1 MNMETLFETSP
12 EHKALFERIRSH
24 CLSFPGTSERESHG
38 APSFFIDGKKCFAQY
53 RVNHHGDGRIALW
66 CSAPPGMPSVL
77 TESDPDRYFIPPYVG
92 HFGWIG
98 FRLDRGAEWDEI
110 AGVLEDAYLSKAPKK
125 YRKRPE

>member
-1 MNMETLFETSP
+1 MDMETLFATSP
-12 EHKALFERIRSH
+12 EHKALFERIRSL

-66 CSAPPGMPSVL
+66 CAAPPGMQSVL
-77 TESDPDRYFIPPYVG
+77 TASDPDRYFIPPYVG
-92 HFGWIG
+92 HLGWLG
-98 FRLDRGAEWDEI
+98 LRLDRGAEWDEI
-110 AGVLEDAYLSKAPKK
+110 AGALENAYLSKAPKK